1 MSFKNCI
8 IILTSNLGSNVIAK
22 GGSKLGFEIPTE
34 SPEEAQYAQI
44 KGLVMEEIRSYFKPE
59 MLNRLDEVVVFR
71 QLPQEAIEKICYL
84 LLEEVSRR
92 MADKGI
98 GLQTTNSFM
107 EKLCED
113 GYDKAYGARP
123 LRRCITAMVEDYIS
137 DAMLKGELQSGDI
150 ARMDIDDMGDVN
162 CTKVNPEEVEPEEI
176 EIVYSRVVD
185 EV

>member
-1 MSFKNCI
+1 M
-8 IILTSNLGSNVIAK
+8 
-22 GGSKLGFEIPTE
+22 GGSRFQPRARKWPSTLRSKDWSWRRSDPT
-34 SPEEAQYAQI
+34 SS
-44 KGLVMEEIRSYFKPE
+44 LRCLTDWTRSWCSDSCHRRQSRKFATSCLKRSVAGW
-59 MLNRLDEVVVFR
+59 LTRALDFR
-71 QLPQEAIEKICYL
+71 PQTA
-84 LLEEVSRR
+84 SWRSSARMGTTRR
-92 MADKGI
+92 
-98 GLQTTNSFM
+98 T
-107 EKLCED
+107 
-113 GYDKAYGARP
+113 GARP